1 MSKYL
6 RKLVDYHERQ
16 VFAGPPE
23 TTRDFVVAA
32 ARALSRGNWRK
43 TSRLLLNMPAWE
55 LLEKADR
62 DRVKQMLAMHV
73 QEVGLK
79 VRLRKHVSMF
89 ANSFEKTY
97 LFTYCQSFET
107 LSIAMLSEVS
117 CCSFLVGCARRRR
130 SRDGF

>member
-43 TSRLLLNMPAWE
+43 TSRLLLGMPAWE
-55 LLEKADR
+55 LLEKTDR
-62 DRVKQMLAMHV
+62 ERVKAMLATHV

-79 VRLRKHVSMF
+79 
-89 ANSFEKTY
+89 TY
-97 LFTYCQSFET
+97 LFTYCLSFET
-107 LSIAMLSEVS
+107 LSIAMLAEVS
-117 CCSFLVGCARRRR
+117 HSSFSLASCLVMLLLKFKI
-130 SRDGF
+130 S